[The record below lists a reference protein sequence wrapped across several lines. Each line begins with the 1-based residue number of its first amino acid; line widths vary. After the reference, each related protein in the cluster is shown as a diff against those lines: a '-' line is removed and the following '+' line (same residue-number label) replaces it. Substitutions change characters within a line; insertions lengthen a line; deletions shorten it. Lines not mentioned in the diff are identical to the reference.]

1 LEAVLALDNSGRVL
15 RGQAGSC
22 IASRSQT
29 AAELFEG
36 WRNQQL
42 CR

>member
-1 LEAVLALDNSGRVL
+1 LEAVLTLDNSGRVL

-22 IASRSQT
+22 IASEGQT
-29 AAELFEG
+29 AAKLLEG